1 MLKQSKIASQREN
14 NVNNA
19 HSGKKP
25 LRQNKGGNP
34 TASGRAIRGITNSI
48 VVNVSQNCQ
57 R

>member
-1 MLKQSKIASQREN
+1 MLKQSEIASQREN